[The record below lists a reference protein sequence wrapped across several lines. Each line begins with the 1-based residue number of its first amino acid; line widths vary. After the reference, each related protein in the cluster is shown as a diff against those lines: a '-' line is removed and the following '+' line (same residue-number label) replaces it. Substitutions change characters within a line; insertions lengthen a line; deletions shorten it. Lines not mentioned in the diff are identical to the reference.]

1 MVRKALLAAPDVC
14 SHFYYS
20 SSILSWDA
28 LFSWLDIYKRERERE
43 PGPIS
48 KMGVLSCMYKDFE
61 YIITLT
67 GSF

>member
-28 LFSWLDIYKRERERE
+28 LFSWLDIYKRERE
-43 PGPIS
+43 S
-48 KMGVLSCMYKDFE
+48 QVLSVRWAYYLVCIK
-61 YIITLT
+61 ILNI
-67 GSF
+67 